1 MSYLPLFEEDR
12 HTDLLQVDS
21 QVSRVEI
28 IQGRPVINKEDG
40 YQVSYLPL
48 FEDRHIDLKQKS
60 THKSRE
66 SGDMSVQKKK
76 HGPLQID
83 PRKLFPRKKCIYQSN
98 NNNDFIFTLL
108 NKVNIEG
115 FWLPNSI

>member
-12 HTDLLQVDS
+12 HTDLLQVNS

-48 FEDRHIDLKQKS
+48 FEEDRHIDLQ
-60 THKSRE
+60 T
-66 SGDMSVQKKK
+66 
-76 HGPLQID
+76 
-83 PRKLFPRKKCIYQSN
+83 
-98 NNNDFIFTLL
+98 
-108 NKVNIEG
+108 KVD
-115 FWLPNSI
+115 SQVT